1 MRETERLDGGVGAWK
16 SKIRSRY
23 RGIDPDLLEVIP
35 AKPPEDL
42 YDDNVYRRVAV
53 YARVSTDDPHQT
65 SSYELQKNYYE
76 DYVSRYPGW
85 ELVQIYADEGIS
97 GTSLRHRDSFNRMI
111 DDCEAGKIDMIIT
124 KNVSRFARNI
134 MDCIGTVNRLKELTP
149 PVGIIFEN
157 EQIYTLNPQSEMS
170 LSFVAA
176 MAQEE
181 SHVKSASMNAS
192 YEMRFSH
199 GIFLTPPL
207 LGYDQDENGKLVI
220 NGEEAKTVRLIFFLY
235 LYGYSTQK
243 IAEQLTEL
251 SLPTKKGNTVWS
263 GSSVLGILQ
272 NERHCGDVLA
282 HKTYTPNYLDHKAR
296 KNCGDRAQYRQ
307 TNHHEAIIAPEDFVA
322 VQRKISNAKY
332 GTSGIP
338 ELKVIPEGM
347 LKGFVIINP
356 RWASFTAEDY
366 RTASE
371 ELAGN
376 DETEAFTV
384 SPQSGDPDF
393 RGFEIA
399 RSEFFNSGSRISVT
413 ISAEGMR
420 FGIDALQKLERVP
433 YVELLIHPRR
443 NQLAVRPSKKE
454 SRSSVKWAT
463 AANIKYQPK
472 IVTGAAFLPT
482 LFQLFGWNVNYR
494 YRITG
499 VRRKKDSEM
508 VLLFSLS
515 EAEVLIP
522 AEKIKEICEENHL
535 PEPEY
540 TPMRMSGYRGKVV
553 AYPLAWAKSFGSE
566 FYQHAKALPGGDPDN
581 EEAWDV
587 TQQGT
592 PYYGNEPQPR
602 EGAADCLEELLSEL
616 QEED

>member
-1 MRETERLDGGVGAWK
+1 MREAERADGAWK
-16 SKIRSRY
+16 SRIRSRY

-42 YDDNVYRRVAV
+42 YDDRVSRRVAV
-53 YARVSTDDPHQT
+53 YARVSTDDPRQT

-111 DDCEAGKIDMIIT
+111 EDCEAGKIDTVLT

-134 MDCIGTVNRLKELTP
+134 MDCIGTVNRLKGLTP
-149 PVGIIFEN
+149 PVGVVFEN

-170 LSFVAA
+170 LSFIAA

-207 LGYDQDENGKLVI
+207 LGYDQDENGNLVI
-220 NGEEAKTVRLIFFLY
+220 NEEEAKTVRLIYFMY
-235 LYGYSTQK
+235 LYGYSAQK
-243 IAEQLTEL
+243 IADQLTKL
-251 SLPTKKGNTVWS
+251 ALPTKKGNTAWS
-263 GSSVLGILQ
+263 SSSVLCVLQ

-282 HKTYTPNYLDHKAR
+282 RKTYTPNYLDHRAR
-296 KNCGDRAQYRQ
+296 KNCGDRPQYRQ
-307 TNHHEAIIAPEDFVA
+307 TNHHEAIISPEDFVA

-338 ELKVIPEGM
+338 ELKVISEGL
-347 LKGFVIINP
+347 LKGFVIVNP

-371 ELAGN
+371 ELAGDDGGS
-376 DETEAFTV
+376 DEFTV
-384 SPQSGDPDF
+384 SPKSGDPDL

-399 RSEFFNSGSRISVT
+399 RSEFFNSGSKISVT
-413 ISAEGMR
+413 ISAQGIR
-420 FGIDALQKLERVP
+420 FGSDALQKLESVP
-433 YVELLIHPRR
+433 YVELLIHPWR
-443 NQLAVRPSKKE
+443 NQLAVRPGKKE
-454 SRSSVKWAT
+454 SRSAVKWAT
-463 AANIKYQPK
+463 AANVKYQPK
-472 IVTGAAFLPT
+472 IITGAAFLPT
-482 LFQLFGWNVNYR
+482 LFQLFGWNGEYR

-508 VLLFSLS
+508 VLLFSLK

-522 AEKIKEICEENHL
+522 AEKFKAICEKSRL
-535 PEPEY
+535 PEPDY
-540 TPMRMSGYRGKVV
+540 TPVRMSGCRGKVV
-553 AYPLAWAKSFGSE
+553 AYPLAWAQSFGNE
-566 FYQHAKALPGGDPDN
+566 FYRHEKALPGSDPDGGDG
-581 EEAWDV
+581 WDV
-587 TQQGT
+587 AQQGT
-592 PYYGNEPQPR
+592 PYYGNEPQPGAGAS
-602 EGAADCLEELLSEL
+602 EGLEELLRKL